1 MTRWSFGGGTFL
13 WLLAMIV
20 TWANGPGLH
29 AGDGGQAA
37 TSQVASRP
45 ADSAYGQWRVI
56 PADRLPLAP
65 STQADILAAVRK
77 YAAGIKSWDVK
88 YRVIGE
94 QFPRTIQQGQGKTID
109 VPDARVEARVHEIV
123 SADGI
128 FLDQAVKQ
136 SLDRGAVHHYR
147 TASDGRLTYWLDAD
161 SRSGSVS
168 DYTTVAT
175 NGCHTYGDCIATGVR
190 RLTSNESPF
199 AGGMPDLLKSL
210 DDPDLKLVAERTEV
224 NGHACYLFESRTTS
238 RAHTF
243 KNTEEAVAWHK
254 EHPNDRGALVVN
266 VGGRPS
272 KREDIHLVRIAVD
285 PQADFMPVR
294 LVTAAQIIDP
304 QSNFETPL
312 MPLAELHVVKVGRT
326 RNGIIVP
333 MEATFVRYDNSDIKT
348 VIGSRARL
356 EVDEVSLNEP
366 PGPGIFKIEFPHG
379 IGVLDRIR
387 GISYKVGDSEETI
400 QRLLAA
406 AAKEKAFYDGLLGK
420 APPPLQAAQW
430 LIGDPIRLADIKDR
444 PIIVH
449 FWNIGCGPCV
459 AKIPR
464 LQDQHGATLKDKSGP
479 LFVSVHASC
488 DAKTIPEVRAFLK
501 AKGVTFPVMLDAAE
515 TKEESWG
522 ITHKAYGIQY
532 VPQDAKIDE
541 KGRLVSVGMHELA
554 R

>member
-1 MTRWSFGGGTFL
+1 MARRSFGGGTFL

-37 TSQVASRP
+37 TSQVASRQ
-45 ADSAYGQWRVI
+45 ADSAYGQWCVI
-56 PADRLPLAP
+56 PADRSSLAP
-65 STQADILAAVRK
+65 ATQADILAAVRK
-77 YAAGIKSWDVK
+77 YAAGIKSWDVT

-94 QFPRTIQQGQGKTID
+94 QFPRTIRQGQGKTID
-109 VPDARVEARVHEIV
+109 VPDARVEARVHEIL
-123 SADGI
+123 SANGI
-128 FLDQAVKQ
+128 LLDQALKQ
-136 SLDRGAVHHYR
+136 SLDPDVLHHYV
-147 TASDGRLTYWLDAD
+147 TASDGRLTYWLDSDA
-161 SRSGSVS
+161 RSGLVS
-168 DYTTVAT
+168 EYTTVAT
-175 NGCHTYGDCIATGVR
+175 NSCHTYGDCIATAVR
-190 RLTSNESPF
+190 RLTNSESPMT
-199 AGGMPDLLKSL
+199 GGMSDLLKSF
-210 DDPDLKLVAERTEV
+210 DDPDLKLLAERTEV
-224 NGHACYLFESRTTS
+224 NGHECYLFESRTTS

-272 KREDIHLVRIAVD
+272 KRQDIYLVRIGVD
-285 PQADFMPVR
+285 PRADFMPVR

-312 MPLAELHVVKVGRT
+312 MPLAELHVLKAGRT
-326 RNGIIVP
+326 GNGIMVP
-333 MEATFVRYDNSDIKT
+333 MEATFVRYDNSGVKT
-348 VIGSRARL
+348 AIGSQARL
-356 EVDEVSLNEP
+356 DVEGVSLNEP
-366 PGPGIFKIEFPHG
+366 PDPSVFKIEFPRG
-379 IGVLDRIR
+379 TGVLDRIR

-400 QRLLAA
+400 QKLLAA

-420 APPPLQAAQW
+420 APPPLHAAQW
-430 LIGDPIRLADIKDR
+430 LIGDPIRPADIKDR

-459 AKIPR
+459 AEIPR
-464 LQDQHGATLKDKSGP
+464 LQDQYGATLKDKSGP

-541 KGRLVSVGMHELA
+541 KGRLVSIGMHELA